1 MFWRLWRAL
10 SDSFWVAT
18 VILSPYVK
26 SRKFPKIAI
35 FAIFGIFGCWSFR
48 LQKSIKIV
56 KNVKIFQNK
65 LFTSQ
70 RCFQIP
76 IMAFYAHYI
85 QFYVNLKISKKL
97 LFSHF
102 GSFERKLAFSA
113 NFQIYVKLNIMSIKC
128 HYRYLETSLGCKE
141 LVFENFHI
149 FDNFYAF
156 LQPKGPTSKNPKN
169 RKNSIFWKFSTFYT
183 RWWYHCSHSK
193 IVRKCS
199 SKPPK
204 HIFKLY

>member
-1 MFWRLWRAL
+1 MFGRLWRAL

-18 VILSPYVK
+18 VISSPCVK

-76 IMAFYAHYI
+76 IMKFYDHYI

-97 LFSHF
+97 YFL
-102 GSFERKLAFSA
+102 SFEAFWLFWAEICIFCWFSNLRK
-113 NFQIYVKLNIMSIKC
+113 IEYIHHRMS
-128 HYRYLETSLGCKE
+128 
-141 LVFENFHI
+141 
-149 FDNFYAF
+149 
-156 LQPKGPTSKNPKN
+156 
-169 RKNSIFWKFSTFYT
+169 FWVSERFFG
-183 RWWYHCSHSK
+183 
-193 IVRKCS
+193 I
-199 SKPPK
+199 
-204 HIFKLY
+204 